1 MPDPGEIR
9 ISLSE
14 ARLEAALAAMELR
27 LRVYFDE
34 QLKNKAAATDLLV
47 LKAQVDA
54 LDRGDFTEVHRRAL
68 TEFIN
73 EHRAEREGQVWTRNE
88 RWFGAIAVFLSALA
102 VAASIFFG
110 IRSVDI
116 QTSDS
121 SAGVAREV
129 TR

>member
-1 MPDPGEIR
+1 MSDPGEIR

-34 QLKNKAAATDLLV
+34 QLKNKAAATDFLV

-73 EHRAEREGQVWTRNE
+73 DHQSEREGRAWTRNE
-88 RWFGAIAVFLSALA
+88 RWFGAIAILISVIA
-102 VAASIFFG
+102 VAASIYFG
-110 IRSVDI
+110 ATASVPVGDPK
-116 QTSDS
+116 QTV
-121 SAGVAREV
+121 GEV
-129 TR
+129 D